1 MFARRSHKTPVRIKV
16 ARAVL
21 TLMVLGLAGLSYLTF
36 TQSKMDVNNSSHTA
50 NHSFNVQLGVEGRSL
65 DFDLLAHLTLDGSQ
79 TANVAADSSGNG
91 NDGVIS
97 GATYVSESGDGSAFS
112 LGFED
117 GDSVNLGGLDVK
129 GAGVTLAAW
138 VKADSFTGSR
148 FDGRI
153 ISKADG
159 IAANR
164 HVFMLSTARRG
175 TTDEV
180 VLRGR
185 VRIGGEAVTIRAN
198 RGLMLP
204 DVWYHTAMVLSLIHI

>member
-1 MFARRSHKTPVRIKV
+1 M
-16 ARAVL
+16 
-21 TLMVLGLAGLSYLTF
+21 
-36 TQSKMDVNNSSHTA
+36 
-50 NHSFNVQLGVEGRSL
+50 
-65 DFDLLAHLTLDGSQ
+65 
-79 TANVAADSSGNG
+79 
-91 NDGVIS
+91 IS
-97 GATYVSESGDGSAFS
+97 GATYVSESGDDSAFS
-112 LGFED
+112 LDFED

-204 DVWYHTAMVLSLIHI
+204 DVWYHTCLLYTSPSPRDS